1 MVNSYDKVVKRLVEY
16 RKRLGWSQ
24 EKMCRK
30 LNLSQSYYSRLESGR
45 NVISY
50 EALELLMQCD
60 CDIDLLITG
69 YERRET
75 VLDLLFQQCITEKRA
90 EFLIYMAWVIRNGA
104 ELDLSDCFQEIDIL
118 QYKLENKEKKNSVW
132 ERIRRSYGLTQEKM
146 AEVLDINIKKY
157 REIEKC
163 NRTADAMI
171 LLNLYNRLHY
181 HPTLLFEQ
189 YESYM
194 QIFNHI
200 WLELPQ
206 DCCNRMVRMIKTGL
220 GYLNCTDK
228 DNVKEK
234 TGY

>member
-1 MVNSYDKVVKRLVEY
+1 
-16 RKRLGWSQ
+16 
-24 EKMCRK
+24 
-30 LNLSQSYYSRLESGR
+30 
-45 NVISY
+45 
-50 EALELLMQCD
+50 
-60 CDIDLLITG
+60 
-69 YERRET
+69 
-75 VLDLLFQQCITEKRA
+75 
-90 EFLIYMAWVIRNGA
+90 
-104 ELDLSDCFQEIDIL
+104 
-118 QYKLENKEKKNSVW
+118 
-132 ERIRRSYGLTQEKM
+132 M

>member
-90 EFLIYMAWVIRNGA
+90 EFLIYMA
-104 ELDLSDCFQEIDIL
+104 
-118 QYKLENKEKKNSVW
+118 
-132 ERIRRSYGLTQEKM
+132 
-146 AEVLDINIKKY
+146 
-157 REIEKC
+157 
-163 NRTADAMI
+163 
-171 LLNLYNRLHY
+171 
-181 HPTLLFEQ
+181 
-189 YESYM
+189 
-194 QIFNHI
+194 
-200 WLELPQ
+200 
-206 DCCNRMVRMIKTGL
+206 
-220 GYLNCTDK
+220 
-228 DNVKEK
+228 
-234 TGY
+234 